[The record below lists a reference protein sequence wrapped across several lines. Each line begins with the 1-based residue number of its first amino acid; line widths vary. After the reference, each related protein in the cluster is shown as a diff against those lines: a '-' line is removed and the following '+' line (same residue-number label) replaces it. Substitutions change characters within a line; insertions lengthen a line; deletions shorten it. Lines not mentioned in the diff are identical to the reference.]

1 MGIEDLRQKL
11 APDALITVSRAARVS
26 RSHGGVL
33 VPQDMAA
40 ILASGPFRQAFGDRA
55 TWRGAV
61 AGFRDWGSY
70 EAELSRRRGD
80 GIGIPELLGDSQIRI
95 TASARGLIYRAQY
108 HAQTDERSRAD
119 NLDLL
124 VAILGDQGGDPVEP
138 LSFMT
143 GDTSSAILYRQLV
156 LARARGISARGYLAS
171 EEHQLAQETIAATL
185 AERRKQ
191 GTTAA

>member
-11 APDALITVSRAARVS
+11 APEALITVSRAARVS
-26 RSHGGVL
+26 RSHGGIL
-33 VPQDMAA
+33 VPQDIAA
-40 ILASGPFRQAFGDRA
+40 ILASGPFQKAFGDRN

-80 GIGIPELLGDSQIRI
+80 GINATELLGDSRIRI
-95 TASARGLIYRAQY
+95 TTSARGLLYQAHYRAQS
-108 HAQTDERSRAD
+108 DEREHAG

-124 VAILGDQGGDPVEP
+124 VTILGDQGGDPVEP

-143 GDTSSAILYRQLV
+143 GDTSSSIMYRQLV
-156 LARARGISARGYLAS
+156 LARARGVAIRGYLAS
-171 EEHQLAQETIAATL
+171 EEYQLAQKTIATNIQKRL
-185 AERRKQ
+185 KQ
-191 GTTAA
+191 DPTAA